1 MERAIETRGLCYAFG
16 KGQARTQVL
25 FDVDLTIDRGE
36 VIVLKGA
43 SGSGKTTL
51 LTILAC
57 LRDMQDG
64 DAMVLGED
72 LVGASASLQ
81 VHIRR
86 RLGFIFQ
93 AHNLHDALTALQ
105 NVRMGLELHGG
116 KAKGQWREA
125 GKHLLGL
132 LGLADRVHY
141 KPRNLSGGQKQRVA
155 VARALIANP
164 DIVFADEPT
173 AALDAESGRIVI
185 EMLKDLAETRGTTS
199 LIVTHDERVIRMASR
214 VLTMDQGRLVADEKV
229 EKDAQKELAQ

>member
-1 MERAIETRGLCYAFG
+1 MERAIETRGLNYAFG
-16 KGQARTQVL
+16 SGPARTQVL
-25 FDVDLTIDRGE
+25 FDVDLTIHRGE

-64 DAMVLGED
+64 QAMVLGED
-72 LVGASASLQ
+72 LVGASAGLQ

-105 NVRMGLELHGG
+105 NVRLGLELHGG
-116 KAKGQWREA
+116 KAKAQWRDA
-125 GKHLLGL
+125 GEHLLGL
-132 LGLADRVHY
+132 LGLEDRVHY

-185 EMLKDLAETRGTTS
+185 EMLKDLAEARGTTS
-199 LIVTHDERVIRMASR
+199 LIVTHDERVVRMASR
-214 VLTMDQGRLVADEKV
+214 VLTMDQGRLVADETA
-229 EKDAQKELAQ
+229 EKTDEMEAG